1 MQQGI
6 ASLLSVSSVS
16 PSGVW
21 TDKILVV
28 TCVFVCRVRF
38 NYIKR
43 TEGQCS
49 DAAIL

>member
-21 TDKILVV
+21 ADKILGI
-28 TCVFVCRVRF
+28 TCVFVCRVGF
-38 NYIKR
+38 NFIKR
-43 TEGQCS
+43 TEGPCS
-49 DAAIL
+49 DPAVL